1 MPRRT
6 IQLPVFLAVLLAGSV
21 LAFAETPLPAR
32 SDRAIYDLAQLLDE
46 ASKTHLEAQSLELY
60 DKSGV
65 ALIVV
70 TVPKL
75 VDETIDG
82 FALRIGESWGVGKEG
97 EDRGLVVALARAERS
112 IYVATGYGTEGY
124 LPDGKIGRL
133 LDELAVPLLRK
144 DRYGEGLVALVDA
157 LAAESAREYG
167 VELSGGPSQ
176 QAPVSDWSKILRIV
190 GAAIVFGYLAWK
202 HPRLLLF
209 LFLIGR
215 GGRHGGGLG
224 GFGGF
229 GGGGFGGGGG
239 GRDF

>member
-6 IQLPVFLAVLLAGSV
+6 LQIPIFLALLLAGSA
-21 LAFAETPLPAR
+21 LAVAETPLPAR
-32 SDRAIYDLAQLLDE
+32 SDRAVYDLAQLLVE
-46 ASKTHLEAQSLELY
+46 ASKTHLEAQSFELY
-60 DKSGV
+60 DKTGV
-65 ALIVV
+65 ALIVL
-70 TVPKL
+70 TVPRL

-82 FALRIGESWGVGKEG
+82 LALRIGEGWGVGKEG
-97 EDRGLVVALARAERS
+97 EDRGLVVALAQAERA

-133 LDELAVPLLRK
+133 LDELAVPLLRN
-144 DRYGEGLVALVDA
+144 DRYGEGLVAIVDA

-167 VELSGGPSQ
+167 VELSGGRSQ
-176 QAPVSDWSKILRIV
+176 QAPISNWSKILRLV

-202 HPRLLLF
+202 HPRLLFF